1 MEHSK
6 TKKIDFI
13 VSPEIR
19 NEFIRLS
26 ESKNVCISDFIEEF
40 IKQYFLEEKNS
51 SYFGYFAVN
60 ARSFPDYDENFYNI
74 NKALTNEEMREIF
87 QNKKPKVNYIYFE
100 AKIETIEKVI
110 DFCFKKGI
118 NRCYFLYFIL
128 SEKPFYLKRAEKDVV
143 FKSKINKNDDDLDD
157 DDLDDDDLGES
168 VFNLYYSDVDDSDV
182 DDSDDDDLDERDLD
196 ERDLNKSNKRGRPSK
211 QEVLY
216 KFTDNKRIVNS
227 FSDLRINDL
236 IYLISNDTKK
246 RVAPPSSEF
255 FLLPNLQKI
264 KIHSIEKR
272 GKSIMINRK
281 HFNSYE
287 FELELT
293 MDEYYNNS
301 TVTKKE
307 SVYSCLESEY
317 EKAKIKMKEKEIKL
331 ILSKI
336 EELNNQ
342 IKEIKK
348 L

>member
-1 MEHSK
+1 MEDFK

-26 ESKNVCISDFIEEF
+26 KSKNVCINDFIEEF
-40 IKQYFLEEKNS
+40 IKQYFLGEKIS

-87 QNKKPKVNYIYFE
+87 QNKKPKINYIYF
-100 AKIETIEKVI
+100 KSKTETSDKVS
-110 DFCFKKGI
+110 DFCLKKGI
-118 NRCYFLYFIL
+118 NLCYFLYFIL

-143 FKSKINKNDDDLDD
+143 FKSKINDDDDDDDD
-157 DDLDDDDLGES
+157 DDLDDNDSCES
-168 VFNLYYSDVDDSDV
+168 VFNLYYTDVDDSDV
-182 DDSDDDDLDERDLD
+182 DDSDERDSDERDLG
-196 ERDLNKSNKRGRPSK
+196 KSNKRGRPSR
-211 QEVLY
+211 QESLY
-216 KFTDNKRIVNS
+216 KFTDNKRVVNS

-281 HFNSYE
+281 HFNSHE

-293 MDEYYNNS
+293 MDEYYNDS
-301 TVTKKE
+301 TVTRKE

-317 EKAKIKMKEKEIKL
+317 EKAKIEMKEKEIEL
-331 ILSKI
+331 IFSKI
-336 EELNNQ
+336 NELKNQ
-342 IKEIKK
+342 IKEIRK

>member
-40 IKQYFLEEKNS
+40 IKQYFLEEKIS

-100 AKIETIEKVI
+100 AKIETIEKVS
-110 DFCFKKGI
+110 DFCFKNGI

-143 FKSKINKNDDDLDD
+143 FKSKINKNDDDLD
-157 DDLDDDDLGES
+157 EC
-168 VFNLYYSDVDDSDV
+168 
-182 DDSDDDDLDERDLD
+182 DLDEC
-196 ERDLNKSNKRGRPSK
+196 DLNKSNKRGRPSR

>member
-1 MEHSK
+1 MEDFK

-26 ESKNVCISDFIEEF
+26 KSKNVCINDFIEEF
-40 IKQYFLEEKNS
+40 IKQYFRNEDFSRL
-51 SYFGYFAVN
+51 FGYVPVN

-87 QNKKPKVNYIYFE
+87 QNKKPKINYIYF
-100 AKIETIEKVI
+100 KSKTETSDKVS
-110 DFCFKKGI
+110 DFCLKKGI
-118 NRCYFLYFIL
+118 NLCYFLYFIL

-143 FKSKINKNDDDLDD
+143 FKSKINDDDDDDDD
-157 DDLDDDDLGES
+157 DDLDDNDSCES
-168 VFNLYYSDVDDSDV
+168 VFNLYYTDVDDSDVDDSDV
-182 DDSDDDDLDERDLD
+182 DDSDERDSDERDLG
-196 ERDLNKSNKRGRPSK
+196 KSNKRGRPSR
-211 QEVLY
+211 QESLY
-216 KFTDNKRIVNS
+216 KFTDNKRVVNS

-246 RVAPPSSEF
+246 RVAPPSNDF

-293 MDEYYNNS
+293 MDEYYNDS
-301 TVTKKE
+301 TVTRKE

-317 EKAKIKMKEKEIKL
+317 EKAKIEMKEKEIEL
-331 ILSKI
+331 IFSKI
-336 EELNNQ
+336 NELKNQ
-342 IKEIKK
+342 IKEIRK